1 MLVYLIA
8 LIKMPVEINR
18 NVQILAGFITGMIID
33 IFCNTIGLHTLTTVT
48 IMWLRM
54 PILHLYVNAEDVK
67 TGTPGASL
75 IGMQTYIRYALTILA
90 LHCIILYFIE
100 SFTLFHFVATI
111 LKALIS
117 IVLTFIVIL
126 SLELSTLEK

>member
-1 MLVYLIA
+1 MYLIA